1 MSTIEKI
8 QEEVLVEEAIGLSHE
23 IVLHNDDVNPPLP
36 HESFRVADNKVN
48 TPPEKPFHKR
58 FAGVPEK
65 SAGFQTKD
73 TRLSKQRCSALR
85 RKMPGFFARDEN
97 IFYFSIRK
105 NLKIILKN
113 NNYVSKI

>member
-1 MSTIEKI
+1 M
-8 QEEVLVEEAIGLSHE
+8 
-23 IVLHNDDVNPPLP
+23 
-36 HESFRVADNKVN
+36 ADNKVN

-113 NNYVSKI
+113 IVTLKKKKNFFTHWWGVGVGRCGGGGGGGG